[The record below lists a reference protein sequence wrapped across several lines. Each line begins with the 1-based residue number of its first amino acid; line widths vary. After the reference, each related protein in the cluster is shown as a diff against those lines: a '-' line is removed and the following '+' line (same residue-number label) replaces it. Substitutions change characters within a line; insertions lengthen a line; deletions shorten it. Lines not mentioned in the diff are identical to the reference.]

1 MINKKVA
8 LYAYGSDTL
17 YLRHIDLDKVERFT
31 AGELDNFL
39 NSACEVKIASIEL
52 NYDSY
57 ETSAEEISRLV
68 DCQMIIIKSME
79 CYDRVYDF
87 LQQFDLPNIL
97 YVINGVLNTPLKQ
110 ATIVPSFPWI
120 YSTAFPYLNGLN
132 HILCDK
138 VSAFKS
144 KPYFF
149 EMIYGKPR
157 IHRNFIKERLLEF
170 KDTDYFLESPNY
182 GQKSNVRNPK
192 FNFKDDL
199 FWEDGIALSDDQSD
213 RCTYMNVPVTTWGQV
228 LPLKVYAQSAYS
240 LISET
245 SCDNRFSFI
254 TEKIAK
260 PIIACRLFIVISG
273 QYYLRN
279 LRSLGF
285 KTFDGIIDES
295 YDDIEDNTTR
305 WSMALD
311 QAVKLCNMDQEEV
324 LQKIAPIVLHNYSIL
339 AQLNTEAVNQ
349 QVELALIKNKCF
361 KE

>member
-1 MINKKVA
+1 
-8 LYAYGSDTL
+8 
-17 YLRHIDLDKVERFT
+17 
-31 AGELDNFL
+31 
-39 NSACEVKIASIEL
+39 
-52 NYDSY
+52 
-57 ETSAEEISRLV
+57 
-68 DCQMIIIKSME
+68 
-79 CYDRVYDF
+79 
-87 LQQFDLPNIL
+87 
-97 YVINGVLNTPLKQ
+97 VINGVLNTPLKQ

-120 YSTAFPYLNGLN
+120 YSTAFPYLNELN
-132 HILCDK
+132 HVLCEK
-138 VSAFKS
+138 ISAFKS

-149 EMIYGKPR
+149 ETLYGRPR
-157 IHRNFIKERLLEF
+157 EHKTFVHDYLKAF
-170 KDTDYFLESPNY
+170 VDTNYFLESPGY
-182 GQKSNVRNPK
+182 GQIGKENNPT

-199 FWEDGIALSDDQSD
+199 FWENEIDLNNDFSNS
-213 RCTYMNVPVTTWGQV
+213 CTYMGVPITVWSQV

-240 LISET
+240 LICET
-245 SCDNRFSFI
+245 SYDNRFSFI
-254 TEKIAK
+254 TEKTTK

-295 YDDIEDNTTR
+295 YDDIEDNTIR
-305 WSMALD
+305 WAMALD

-349 QVELALIKNKCF
+349 QVELTLIKNKCF